1 MSLIISLNIGVLA
14 VLVFN
19 MYKQDFTQKC
29 PDYFHFSKIKLQ
41 QYDGDISILETRPKM
56 RELWEL

>member
-1 MSLIISLNIGVLA
+1 MK
-14 VLVFN
+14 N

-41 QYDGDISILETRPKM
+41 QYDGDISILETTIQPIMK
-56 RELWEL
+56 L